1 MFQMM
6 TNNRKIEEFPDIQ
19 SCVDQMI
26 TNGWRCRSVTFS
38 EGDYIYQ
45 KKITVDDLQNVKIGK
60 KSIVS

>member
-6 TNNRKIEEFPDIQ
+6 TSDRNIKEFPDIQ

-26 TNGWRCRSVTFS
+26 ANGWRCRSVTFS

-45 KKITVDDLQNVKIGK
+45 KKITIDDSGNAKIGRK
-60 KSIVS
+60 TIVR